1 MCRVL
6 EPNIPQ
12 VKLIHWFVQITDS
25 LLRVCS
31 SCWDERQ
38 EKSVHPGLPRAYHLF
53 KGKNKQVRSPQYDTT
68 LMAESKQE
76 LKSFWMKGNEES
88 EKDGLQFNIQ
98 KPRSR
103 QTDGETM
110 ETEKDL
116 IFLGSKITEDVNYS
130 QEITRSFK
138 FFFSLEEKLRQT

>member
-76 LKSFWMKGNEES
+76 LKSLWMKGMRKVKKMAYNS
-88 EKDGLQFNIQ
+88 TFRNQDHGKQMGKQWKQ
-98 KPRSR
+98 RK
-103 QTDGETM
+103 T
-110 ETEKDL
+110 
-116 IFLGSKITEDVNYS
+116 
-130 QEITRSFK
+130 
-138 FFFSLEEKLRQT
+138 